1 MSDVT
6 ATNTTPY
13 DSDQL
18 MYIADLRASLEDQ
31 LEAMG
36 YDPDVFFENLDG
48 EITLDLK
55 SSPAYQTYLL
65 LAYQELAYTQ
75 FGGEDLMTI
84 YGDTSID
91 WTSFDTM
98 QATMDE
104 DLFAF
109 LDTLTQDNPEFMAMA
124 VTMNQGADAG
134 NSLLAALN
142 GELASL
148 NTSDDEDF
156 EYDMT
161 KAYALMDEL
170 GVTGLEDFAE
180 YEDTAM
186 TISGQLMAEIA
197 NIQEYMANASSLYE
211 GEELTA
217 VLEGGSANLQIL
229 MVELQNVNSMLQT
242 FTQMM
247 SDISKS
253 MSDTQRQ
260 IASST

>member
-1 MSDVT
+1 MTDV
-6 ATNTTPY
+6 TNTTPY
-13 DSDQL
+13 DTDQL

-48 EITLDLK
+48 ELTIDLK
-55 SSPAYQTYLL
+55 NSPAYQTYLL

-84 YGDTSID
+84 YGDTTID

-98 QATMDE
+98 QATMDA
-104 DLFAF
+104 DLFNF
-109 LDTLTQDNPEFMAMA
+109 LDNLTQDNPEFMALA
-124 VTMNQGADAG
+124 LTLNQGASAG
-134 NSLLAALN
+134 NELLAALN
-142 GELASL
+142 GELSSL
-148 NTSDDEDF
+148 NTSDDEEVDF
-156 EYDMT
+156 NMDD
-161 KAYALMDEL
+161 AYALMDEL
-170 GVTGLEDFAE
+170 GVNGLEDFAE

-186 TISGQLMAEIA
+186 TIQGNLMLEIA
-197 NIQEYMANASSLYE
+197 NIQEYIAQASSLYE

-217 VLEGGSANLQIL
+217 VLEAGSANLQIL

-247 SDISKS
+247 SDITKA

-260 IASST
+260 IASAT